1 MTFFLNNPKTLLLT
15 TSAVFFT
22 ALQAQ
27 KPVDEKRITRLTN
40 DITYL
45 ASDALEGRQTGSPG
59 EKLSA
64 EYITGQMKEAGLK
77 PLKNEWFQTFEVIKL
92 RIAKSVCLLA
102 FVSPTG
108 EAMQLKLNED
118 FYPISQSGNA
128 DSAEGAVVDCGYGI
142 VLRDSSSRD
151 DFAASGDL
159 KGNIAA
165 IRLGFAG
172 DSDNP
177 NSPLAAVAD
186 INTKIREAIAHGAAG
201 ILFLPGSSAAQVPK
215 GDLERYAKTLNIPI
229 FYLKKPFKGEFP
241 RGVRMQMKSHIAVF
255 KATAHNVVGV
265 AGKYKRSK
273 NNIIV
278 CAHHDHL
285 GFNEYGGS
293 RYIGPQA
300 IHNGADDNASG
311 VAAMLEL
318 SRSLKGLKYKKNN
331 LIFVAFSGEELG
343 LLGSK
348 HFVQQCPLPKQKIS
362 YVINIDMLGRLNEK
376 SKTLMVNGVGT
387 SPVWKTT
394 LSSIKTDSNRI
405 RIATAESGL
414 GPSDHASFYLE
425 GIPVLHFFSGQHEDY
440 HKPSDDVDK
449 INFAGMGAALEV
461 IEQMIAANTG
471 KKKPAFTKTKDVTPG
486 RSNFK
491 VTLGVMPDYTFTGN
505 GMKLDGVTD
514 GRPAMKSG
522 LQRGDIITRVGEI
535 NIGSVSDYMNA
546 LSKFE
551 KGQKAEVSYLRDGK
565 TLTTT
570 VEFYP

>member
-1 MTFFLNNPKTLLLT
+1 MTFCLKNTKNLTL
-15 TSAVFFT
+15 AAFAAFFGNVF
-22 ALQAQ
+22 AQ
-27 KPVDEKRITRLTN
+27 KSPDAKRITRLTN
-40 DITYL
+40 DVTYL

-64 EYITGQMKEAGLK
+64 DFIANQMKEAGLN
-77 PLKNEWFQTFEVIKL
+77 PLKKEWFQTFEIIKM
-92 RIAKSVCLLA
+92 RIAKPQCVLA
-102 FVSPTG
+102 FVSPMG
-108 EAMQLKLNED
+108 DALQMKLNED
-118 FYPISQSGNA
+118 YYPISQSGIA
-128 DSAEGAVVDCGYGI
+128 DSAEGDLIDCGYGI
-142 VLRDSSSRD
+142 VLRDSTHRD
-151 DFAASGDL
+151 DFASAGDL
-159 KGNIAA
+159 KGNIAI

-172 DSDNP
+172 DSENP
-177 NSPLAAVAD
+177 HSPLAAVSD

-201 ILFLPGSSAAQVPK
+201 ILFMPGSSAAEVPK
-215 GDLERYAKTLNIPI
+215 GELERYTKTCNIPV
-229 FYLKKPFKGEFP
+229 FYLKKPIQGSFP
-241 RGVRMQMKSHIAVF
+241 RGARLQMKSHIAVF
-255 KATAHNVVGV
+255 KATAHNVAGV
-265 AGKYKRSK
+265 SGKYKRKK

-293 RYIGPQA
+293 RYTGPQA

-318 SRSLKGLKYKKNN
+318 SRSLKGMKYKKNN
-331 LIFVAFSGEELG
+331 LVFVAFSGEELG

-348 HFVQQCPLPKQKIS
+348 HFLQQCPVPKQKIS
-362 YVINIDMLGRLNEK
+362 YVINIDMLGRLDEK

-394 LSSIKTDSNRI
+394 LSAITTDTNRI
-405 RIATAESGL
+405 RIATTESGL

-440 HKPSDDVDK
+440 HKPSDDADK
-449 INFAGMGAALEV
+449 INYAGMSAAVEV
-461 IEQMIAANTG
+461 IEKVISANTG

-491 VTLGVMPDYTFTGN
+491 VTLGVMPDYTFAGN
-505 GMKLDGVTD
+505 GMKLDGVTE
-514 GRPAMKSG
+514 GRPAMKAG

-551 KGQKAEVSYLRDGK
+551 KGQKAEVTYLREGK

-570 VEFYP
+570 VEF

>member
-1 MTFFLNNPKTLLLT
+1 MTFCLKNPKTLTL
-15 TSAVFFT
+15 AAFAAFFGSIF
-22 ALQAQ
+22 AQ
-27 KPVDEKRITRLTN
+27 NSPDAKRITRLTN
-40 DITYL
+40 DVTYL

-64 EYITGQMKEAGLK
+64 DFIANQMKDAGLN
-77 PLKNEWFQTFEVIKL
+77 PLKKEWFQTFEIIKM
-92 RIAKSVCLLA
+92 RIAKPQCLLA
-102 FVSPTG
+102 FVSPMG
-108 EAMQLKLNED
+108 DALQMKLNED
-118 FYPISQSGNA
+118 YYPISQSGIA
-128 DSAEGAVVDCGYGI
+128 DSAEGDLIDCGYGI
-142 VLRDSSSRD
+142 VLRDSTHRD
-151 DFAASGDL
+151 DFASAGDL
-159 KGNIAA
+159 KGNIAI

-172 DSDNP
+172 DSENP
-177 NSPLAAVAD
+177 HSPLASVSD

-201 ILFLPGSSAAQVPK
+201 ILFLPGSSAAEVPK
-215 GDLERYAKTLNIPI
+215 GELERYTKTCNIPV
-229 FYLKKPFKGEFP
+229 FYFKKPMQGAFP
-241 RGVRMQMKSHIAVF
+241 RGARLQMKSHIAVF

-265 AGKYKRSK
+265 SGKYKRKK

-293 RYIGPQA
+293 RYTGPQA

-318 SRSLKGLKYKKNN
+318 SRSLKGMKYKKNN
-331 LIFVAFSGEELG
+331 LVFVAFSGEELG

-348 HFVQQCPLPKQKIS
+348 HFLQQCPVPKQKIS
-362 YVINIDMLGRLNEK
+362 YVINIDMLGRLDEK

-387 SPVWKTT
+387 SPAWKTT
-394 LSSIKTDSNRI
+394 LSAITTDTNRI
-405 RIATAESGL
+405 RIATTESGL

-440 HKPSDDVDK
+440 HKPSDDADK
-449 INFAGMGAALEV
+449 INYAGMAAAVEV
-461 IEQMIAANTG
+461 IEKVISANTG
-471 KKKPAFTKTKDVTPG
+471 KKKPAFTKTKDITPG

-491 VTLGVMPDYTFTGN
+491 VTLGVMPDYTFAGN
-505 GMKLDGVTD
+505 GMKLDGVTE
-514 GRPAMKSG
+514 GRPAMKAG

-551 KGQKAEVSYLRDGK
+551 KGQKAEVTYLREGK

-570 VEFYP
+570 VEF

>member
-1 MTFFLNNPKTLLLT
+1 
-15 TSAVFFT
+15 
-22 ALQAQ
+22 
-27 KPVDEKRITRLTN
+27 
-40 DITYL
+40 
-45 ASDALEGRQTGSPG
+45 
-59 EKLSA
+59 
-64 EYITGQMKEAGLK
+64 MKEAGLN
-77 PLKNEWFQTFEVIKL
+77 PLKKEWFQTFEIIKM
-92 RIAKSVCLLA
+92 RIAKPQCLLA
-102 FVSPTG
+102 FVSPAG
-108 EAMQLKLNED
+108 DALQMKLNED
-118 FYPISQSGNA
+118 YYPISQSGIA
-128 DSAEGAVVDCGYGI
+128 DSAEGDIIDCGYGI
-142 VLRDSSSRD
+142 VLRDSTHRD
-151 DFAASGDL
+151 DFAAAGEL
-159 KGNIAA
+159 KGNIAVV
-165 IRLGFAG
+165 RLGFAG
-172 DSDNP
+172 DSENP
-177 NSPLAAVAD
+177 HSPMASVSD

-201 ILFLPGSSAAQVPK
+201 ILFLPGSSATEVPK
-215 GDLERYAKTLNIPI
+215 GELERYTKTCNIPV
-229 FYLKKPFKGEFP
+229 FYFKKPMQGAFP
-241 RGVRMQMKSHIAVF
+241 RGARLQMKSHIAVF
-255 KATAHNVVGV
+255 KATAHNVAGV
-265 AGKYKRSK
+265 SGKYKRKK

-293 RYIGPQA
+293 RYTGPQA

-318 SRSLKGLKYKKNN
+318 SRSLKGMKYKKNN
-331 LIFVAFSGEELG
+331 LVFVAFSGEELG

-348 HFVQQCPLPKQKIS
+348 HFLQQCPVPKQKIS
-362 YVINIDMLGRLNEK
+362 YVINIDMLGRLDEK

-394 LSSIKTDSNRI
+394 LSAITTDTNRI
-405 RIATAESGL
+405 RIATTESGL

-440 HKPSDDVDK
+440 HKPSDDADK
-449 INFAGMGAALEV
+449 INYAGMAAAVEV
-461 IEQMIAANTG
+461 IEKIISANTG

-505 GMKLDGVTD
+505 GMKLDGVTE
-514 GRPAMKSG
+514 GRPAIKAG

-551 KGQKAEVSYLRDGK
+551 KGQKAEVTYLRDGK

-570 VEFYP
+570 VEF

>member
-1 MTFFLNNPKTLLLT
+1 MTSCLKNPKTLSL
-15 TSAVFFT
+15 AAFAAFFGSVI
-22 ALQAQ
+22 AQ
-27 KPVDEKRITRLTN
+27 KSPDAKRITRLTN
-40 DITYL
+40 DVTYL

-64 EYITGQMKEAGLK
+64 DFIANQMKEAGLN
-77 PLKNEWFQTFEVIKL
+77 PLKKEWFQTFEIIKM
-92 RIAKSVCLLA
+92 RIAKPQCLLA
-102 FVSPTG
+102 FVSPMG
-108 EAMQLKLNED
+108 DALQMKLNED
-118 FYPISQSGNA
+118 YYPISQSGIA
-128 DSAEGAVVDCGYGI
+128 DSAEGDLIDCGYGI
-142 VLRDSSSRD
+142 VLRDSTHRD
-151 DFAASGDL
+151 DFTSAGDL
-159 KGNIAA
+159 KGNIAI

-172 DSDNP
+172 DSENP
-177 NSPLAAVAD
+177 HSPLASVSD

-201 ILFLPGSSAAQVPK
+201 ILFLPGSSAAEVPK
-215 GDLERYAKTLNIPI
+215 GELERYTKTSNIPV
-229 FYLKKPFKGEFP
+229 FYLKKPMQGAFP
-241 RGVRMQMKSHIAVF
+241 RGARLQMKSHIAVF
-255 KATAHNVVGV
+255 KATAHNVAGV
-265 AGKYKRSK
+265 SGKYKRKK

-293 RYIGPQA
+293 RYSGPQA

-318 SRSLKGLKYKKNN
+318 SRSLKGMKYKKNN
-331 LIFVAFSGEELG
+331 LVFVAFSGEELG

-348 HFVQQCPLPKQKIS
+348 HFLQQCPVPKQKIS
-362 YVINIDMLGRLNEK
+362 YVINIDMLGRLDEK

-387 SPVWKTT
+387 SPAWKTT
-394 LSSIKTDSNRI
+394 LSAITTDTNRI
-405 RIATAESGL
+405 RIATTESGL

-440 HKPSDDVDK
+440 HKPSDDADK
-449 INFAGMGAALEV
+449 INYAGMAAAVEV
-461 IEQMIAANTG
+461 IEKVISANTG
-471 KKKPAFTKTKDVTPG
+471 KKKPAFTKTKDITPG

-491 VTLGVMPDYTFTGN
+491 VTLGVMPDYTFAGN
-505 GMKLDGVTD
+505 GMKLDGVTE
-514 GRPAMKSG
+514 GRPAMKAG

-551 KGQKAEVSYLRDGK
+551 KGQKAEVTYLREGK

-570 VEFYP
+570 VEF

>member
-1 MTFFLNNPKTLLLT
+1 MIFFLNRPKALLLT
-15 TSAVFFT
+15 AYAVLFV
-22 ALQAQ
+22 ALKAQ
-27 KPVDEKRITRLTN
+27 IPINEKRITRIKN

-64 EYITGQMKEAGLK
+64 DYIAGQMKEAGLK
-77 PLKNEWFQTFEVIKL
+77 PLKSEWFQTFDIVKL
-92 RIAKSVCLLA
+92 RIAKPSCLLA
-102 FVSPTG
+102 FISPTG
-108 EAMQLKLNED
+108 EAMELKLHED

-128 DSAEGAVVDCGYGI
+128 DSAEGAVIDCGYGI
-142 VLRDSSSRD
+142 VMRDSTNRD

-159 KGNIAA
+159 KGNIAV

-177 NSPLAAVAD
+177 HSPLSVVAN
-186 INTKIREAIAHGAAG
+186 ISTKIREAIAHGAAG
-201 ILFLPGSSAAQVPK
+201 ILFLPGSTAAEVPK
-215 GDLERYAKTLNIPI
+215 GELERYVKTLDIPI

-255 KATAHNVVGV
+255 KATAHNVAGV
-265 AGKYKRSK
+265 AGKYKRNR

-293 RYIGPQA
+293 RYTGPQA

-318 SRSLKGLKYKKNN
+318 SRSLKGMKYKKNN
-331 LIFVAFSGEELG
+331 LVFVAFSGEELG

-348 HFVQQCPLPKQKIS
+348 HFVQQCPVPKQKIS
-362 YVINIDMLGRLNEK
+362 YVINIDMLGRLDEK
-376 SKTLMVNGVGT
+376 GKTLMVNGVGT

-394 LSSIKTDSNRI
+394 LSSIKTDTNII
-405 RIATAESGL
+405 RIATTESGL

-425 GIPVLHFFSGQHEDY
+425 GIPVLHFFTGQHEDY

-449 INFAGMGAALEV
+449 INFAGMDAAVDV
-461 IEQMIAANTG
+461 IEQIIAANTG
-471 KKKPAFTKTKDVTPG
+471 KKKPAFTKTKDATPG

-491 VTLGVMPDYTFTGN
+491 VTLGVMPDYTYSGN
-505 GMKLDGVTD
+505 GMKLDGVTE
-514 GRPAMKSG
+514 GRPAMKAG
-522 LQRGDIITRVGEI
+522 LQRGDIITKVGEI
-535 NIGSVSDYMNA
+535 SIGSVTDYMNA

-551 KGQKAEVSYLRDGK
+551 KGQKAEVSYLREGK

-570 VEFYP
+570 VEF